1 MLKSELV
8 LSDWAEDNPVESIMG
23 KVRVS
28 RGLDTFSTLSRG
40 LNPRD
45 DRPRF
50 FGSRAMTRLECLL

>member
-28 RGLDTFSTLSRG
+28 RGLS
-40 LNPRD
+40 PRD

-50 FGSRAMTRLECLL
+50 VGSRAMTRLECLL

>member
-50 FGSRAMTRLECLL
+50 VGSRAMTRLECLL